1 MTATPEAVALA
12 QAAAAAAADKLAD
25 DVRAFDVSEHLA
37 ITDIF
42 VLASAA
48 NDRQVKSIVDEVER
62 QLLALGSKP
71 ARREGDRDAHWVLL
85 DYIDVVVH
93 VMHTEDREYYSL
105 ERLWRDCPAV
115 PLPER
120 HLPEPPRAADPASA
134 R

>member
-1 MTATPEAVALA
+1 VTATPEAVALA

-120 HLPEPPRAADPASA
+120 HLPESPRAADPASA

>member
-12 QAAAAAAADKLAD
+12 QAAAAAAVDKLAD

-105 ERLWRDCPAV
+105 ERLWKDCPAV

-120 HLPEPPRAADPASA
+120 PLLQPPRAADPASA

>member
-105 ERLWRDCPAV
+105 ERLWKDCPAV

-120 HLPEPPRAADPASA
+120 PPLEPPRAADPASA

>member
-1 MTATPEAVALA
+1 VTATPEAVALA

-62 QLLALGSKP
+62 QLLALGAKP

-93 VMHTEDREYYSL
+93 IFTTTARAFYRL
-105 ERLWRDCPAV
+105 ETLWGDVPRLDV
-115 PLPER
+115 SGEG
-120 HLPEPPRAADPASA
+120 
-134 R
+134 

>member
-12 QAAAAAAADKLAD
+12 QAAAGAAADKLAE
-25 DVRAFDVSEHLA
+25 DVRAIDVSEHLA

-93 VMHTEDREYYSL
+93 VMHSDDRAYYSL
-105 ERLWRDCPAV
+105 ERLWRDCPEV

-120 HLPEPPRAADPASA
+120 AHASDASDAASA

>member
-1 MTATPEAVALA
+1 MTATPEAIALA

-120 HLPEPPRAADPASA
+120 PRPERPLAADPAGA

>member
-1 MTATPEAVALA
+1 VTATPEAVALA
-12 QAAAAAAADKLAD
+12 QAAAAAALDKLAD

-48 NDRQVKSIVDEVER
+48 NDPQVKAIVDEVER
-62 QLLALGSKP
+62 RLLAIGAKA
-71 ARREGDRDAHWVLL
+71 ARREGDRGAHWVLL

-105 ERLWRDCPAV
+105 ERLWKDCPEV
-115 PLPER
+115 PLPDR
-120 HLPEPPRAADPASA
+120 PHAADPASA